1 MEQDLCFT
9 VWVGQQEKEIRNLK
23 EKTTIA
29 DVVSALLREHLRTI
43 FVNDERFAASLP
55 YLCRSLR
62 ESFTVRLVNYDGS
75 GADIPG
81 NQKILEVIAREIQP
95 TNYVLKMMES
105 PACSKSLGRRL
116 HLDFDHFCI
125 FVIDE
130 LDEIEIIRGI
140 LLQDQRISEQ
150 KIILQ
155 SLDTE
160 INEIS
165 THQDFSPAEEIV
177 QLEEIIQI
185 SDKLVKLQQEITI
198 VEEKATILFD
208 EIEQNK
214 NQKVLPQRSATLP
227 RKPKPSIDFY
237 HGRSESDSSSES
249 TNFYMPV
256 KSNTI
261 HHSATLPRRLQGAK
275 PEVPFVKSIVIEG
288 NRASLHEPAIRRDI
302 EPEREGRFLQKWPSM
317 NIIRRSVSEM
327 HLCKETSVRTVSTKI
342 DKIDTDSDT
351 GISSLHSS
359 DNEFSSFVANNLV
372 KCETLV

>member
-105 PACSKSLGRRL
+105 PACSKSL
-116 HLDFDHFCI
+116 DQ
-125 FVIDE
+125 